1 MTEMPTHSDGR
12 VSPGGAI
19 GKVAIVTDSTASLP
33 AELSD
38 GLGIIVVPVSVIVGD
53 VAHDE
58 GSGIAPDQVA
68 SALAAGTSVTT
79 SRPSPETFARAY
91 RVATSYGA
99 RRIISV
105 HLPQGLSG
113 TYESAV
119 LASKHAQ
126 VPVTV
131 IDART
136 TGMALGYAAAAGA
149 RFAAAGVEVEAVAAV
164 VRETAERS
172 FLGVYVESLDYL
184 RRGGRVSA
192 ARAIVG
198 TALKFH
204 PILQML
210 DGNVEVVERVRTRS
224 RALARLVQRAVA
236 AFESMPGKV
245 DVAVHVVGPAAQT
258 LAYAARRSPHA
269 ESQTTVSP
277 TSPDSV
283 SESDAAAVESAM
295 REAFG
300 SRLNSVQVV
309 PLSAALAAHVG
320 PGAIA
325 VAVAPGLSA

>member
-1 MTEMPTHSDGR
+1 MSPL
-12 VSPGGAI
+12 PGG
-19 GKVAIVTDSTASLP
+19 KVTVVTDSTASLP
-33 AELSD
+33 ADLVES
-38 GLGIIVVPVSVIVGD
+38 LGIIVVPVSVIVGD

-58 GSGIAPDQVA
+58 GSGIAAEQVA
-68 SALAAGTSVTT
+68 AALAAGTAVTT
-79 SRPSPETFARAY
+79 SRPAPEAFARAY

-105 HLPQGLSG
+105 HLPQSLSG

-149 RFAAAGVEVEAVAAV
+149 RFAAAGVEAEAVAAAV
-164 VRETAERS
+164 TETAAQS
-172 FLGVYVESLDYL
+172 FLGVYVESLEHL
-184 RRGGRVSA
+184 RRGGRVSG

-210 DGNVEVVERVRTRS
+210 DGSVEVVERVRTRS
-224 RALARLVQRAVA
+224 RALARLVQRAAA
-236 AFESMPGKV
+236 AFENTPGKV
-245 DVAVHVVGPAAQT
+245 DVAVHVVGPAAGS
-258 LAYAARRSPHA
+258 AASSTTRRTATGGSTALSPL
-269 ESQTTVSP
+269 
-277 TSPDSV
+277 SV
-283 SESDAAAVESAM
+283 SDPEVVEAAL
-295 REAFG
+295 RETFG
-300 SRLNSVQVV
+300 ARINDFRVV

-320 PGAIA
+320 PGAVC
-325 VAVAPGLSA
+325 VAVTPVLST